1 MQALNGIYIARKT
14 NNGSRA
20 VFVDEETIE
29 LAELSHHMEQNRK
42 KKAAAEQAERDRQ
55 IAAWRQAQAAEQRR
69 RRAWR
74 RLVKQELKLLAAA
87 GVVALGWWLG
97 LVELAFAVPVLLFC
111 QTLICFRAGKYIGQK
126 KEAAK

>member
-14 NNGSRA
+14 ANGSRA

-29 LAELSHHMEQNRK
+29 LAELSRHMEQNREK
-42 KKAAAEQAERDRQ
+42 KDAAERAEQARRAG
-55 IAAWRQAQAAEQRR
+55 IARQAEAEDRRR

-74 RLVKQELKLLAAA
+74 RLVKQELTLLAAG

-111 QTLICFRAGKYIGQK
+111 QTLICFRAGKYVGRN
-126 KEAAK
+126 KEGRA

>member
-1 MQALNGIYIARKT
+1 MQALNGIYIARRT
-14 NNGSRA
+14 DTGSRA

-29 LAELSHHMEQNRK
+29 LAELSHKMEQNQK
-42 KKAAAEQAERDRQ
+42 KQAAAAKAERDRQ
-55 IAAWRQAQAAEQRR
+55 TAARRREQAEEQRL

-74 RLVKQELKLLAAA
+74 RLVKQEVKLLAAG

-126 KEAAK
+126 KEACR